1 MTKKLTAAVIGVGM
15 IGRLHAMAYWQ
26 NARTALVGVVD
37 VDFEKAKSVAQEFE
51 TTAYRSLAELISSE
65 HPEVLSIAVREDV
78 RYEIAI
84 EAAKSGAN
92 LLLEK
97 PLAPNLAEADSLLD
111 EIEKISLNKQ
121 HTVNFVLRA
130 DQRYAEIKQ
139 RIDQGALGE
148 ICTVFARRR
157 GTSAGADIYGPW
169 TNLLISTAIHDL
181 DAIMWTTGATIER
194 VYAESVVKKCAQWN
208 HEDAVVATLKLSN
221 GAIATLETSWVMP
234 PNYHSP
240 LEAQFDVVGTGGN
253 ARITGS
259 NQGVEIFSE
268 TGYSLP
274 ELSSWPIHQGKL
286 SGALRNSIDN
296 FIDCVYFERKPL
308 ITLTEARNAQSVV
321 AALQESLKTG
331 QATNVDLRKRIE
343 K

>member
-1 MTKKLTAAVIGVGM
+1 MTKKLSAAVVGVGM

-26 NARTALVGVVD
+26 NEGTALVGAVD
-37 VDFEKAKSVAQEFE
+37 ADFEKAKSVAQEFK
-51 TTAYRSLAELISSE
+51 TRAYRSLAELISSE
-65 HPEVLSIAVREDV
+65 HPEIISIAVREDV

-84 EAAKSGAN
+84 EAAESGAN

-97 PLAPNLAEADSLLD
+97 PLAPNLAQADSLLD
-111 EIEKISLNKQ
+111 EIEKLSFSKKYA
-121 HTVNFVLRA
+121 VNFILRA
-130 DQRYAEIKQ
+130 DPRYSEIKQ

-157 GTSAGADIYGPW
+157 GTSVGADIYGPW

-181 DAIMWTTGATIER
+181 DAIVWTTGATIER

-234 PNYHSP
+234 ASYHSP
-240 LEAQFDVVGTGGN
+240 LEAQFDLVGTGGN

-268 TGYSLP
+268 SGYSLP
-274 ELSSWPIHQGKL
+274 ELSSWPIHKGKL

-296 FIDCVYFERKPL
+296 FIDSVSFGREPL
-308 ITLTEARNAQSVV
+308 ISLTEARNAQSVV

-331 QATNVDLRKRIE
+331 QVTNVDLRKGIE
-343 K
+343 

>member
-1 MTKKLTAAVIGVGM
+1 MTKKLTAAVVGVGM

-26 NARTALVGVVD
+26 NGRTALVGVVD
-37 VDFEKAKSVAQEFE
+37 ADLEKAKSVAQEFD
-51 TTAYRSLAELISSE
+51 TRAYSSLAELISSE
-65 HPEVLSIAVREDV
+65 HPEILSIAVREDV
-78 RYEIAI
+78 RYEIAL
-84 EAAKSGAN
+84 EAAESGAN

-97 PLAPNLAEADSLLD
+97 PLVPSLVQADSLLD
-111 EIEKISLNKQ
+111 EIARISLNKKYA
-121 HTVNFVLRA
+121 VNFILRS
-130 DQRYAEIKQ
+130 DQRYSEIKK

-148 ICTVFARRR
+148 ICTLFARRR
-157 GTSAGADIYGPW
+157 GTSAGAEIYGPW
-169 TNLLISTAIHDL
+169 TNLLLSTAIHDL

-234 PNYHSP
+234 PNYHSA

-259 NQGVEIFSE
+259 HQGVEIFSE
-268 TGYSLP
+268 SGYLLP
-274 ELSSWPIHQGKL
+274 ELSSWPIHDGKL

-308 ITLTEARNAQSVV
+308 ISLTEARNAQSVV
-321 AALQESLKTG
+321 AALQESVKTG
-331 QATNVDLRKRIE
+331 QVTNVDVRKE
-343 K
+343 TD